1 MALLTETFVQA
12 DVARQVLVIRIHLKI
27 FWETVFT
34 WKKYSSIL
42 FVALIKSGANVLS
55 LCNGESSLT
64 LELGIENMCCIH
76 LFTQLEDKLIK
87 AEVHLCLHFVKE
99 KSFPGSKSGCEP
111 VIKEFVT

>member
-1 MALLTETFVQA
+1 M
-12 DVARQVLVIRIHLKI
+12 
-27 FWETVFT
+27 
-34 WKKYSSIL
+34 
-42 FVALIKSGANVLS
+42 ALIKSGANVLS

-64 LELGIENMCCIH
+64 LELGIEIMCCIH

-87 AEVHLCLHFVKE
+87 AEVHLRLHFVKE